1 MGIHPICVVVKTS
14 RQNNYFISFTCL
26 FFSFYEIMYTFLIYG
41 IMHSQFVI
49 DVLSHRLMIEN

>member
-1 MGIHPICVVVKTS
+1 MGSHAISVAVKRS
-14 RQNNYFISFTCL
+14 RQKITKYVL
-26 FFSFYEIMYTFLIYG
+26 LAHFFSFYKIIHTFLIYG

>member
-1 MGIHPICVVVKTS
+1 MGSHPICVVIKTS
-14 RQNNYFISFTCL
+14 RQNNNFICFTCS
-26 FFSFYEIMYTFLIYG
+26 FFSFYEIINTFLIYG